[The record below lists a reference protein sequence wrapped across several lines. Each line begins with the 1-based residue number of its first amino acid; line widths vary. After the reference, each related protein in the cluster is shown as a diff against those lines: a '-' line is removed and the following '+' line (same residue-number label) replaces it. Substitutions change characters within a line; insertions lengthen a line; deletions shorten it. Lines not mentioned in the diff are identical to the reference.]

1 MYNKATIW
9 GSLEIDFQI
18 LKLTEAIPENLEI
31 IILHVPKPK
40 QEIDCTTDGLNE
52 DPTHR

>member
-1 MYNKATIW
+1 MRLTFKY
-9 GSLEIDFQI
+9 

-40 QEIDCTTDGLNE
+40 QEIDSTTDGLNK